1 MRDKTYLRIFRN
13 KERISMFNHVFK
25 SNRNLNHKIFIE
37 LDERHFDKNSLMHA
51 VIQHLKSEGKQCEIS
66 M

>member
-1 MRDKTYLRIFRN
+1 MSMRDKTYLRIFRN

-25 SNRNLNHKIFIE
+25 SNRNLNRKIFIE

-51 VIQHLKSEGKQCEIS
+51 VIQHLIESD
-66 M
+66 

>member
-1 MRDKTYLRIFRN
+1 
-13 KERISMFNHVFK
+13 MFNHVFK